1 MPARAWG
8 GPGFVTAF
16 VREQPRAVLDA
27 ELQPGGAGGSGRVT
41 GFHWLQQSDVVAPD
55 SRISGKPGTTCG
67 APRAPLGRASERSRA
82 AITRSAFGH
91 GARPRCW
98 GYARPKPR
106 GEDTRWQSG

>member
-55 SRISGKPGTTCG
+55 SRISGVAGT
-67 APRAPLGRASERSRA
+67 PRATS
-82 AITRSAFGH
+82 
-91 GARPRCW
+91 
-98 GYARPKPR
+98 
-106 GEDTRWQSG
+106 